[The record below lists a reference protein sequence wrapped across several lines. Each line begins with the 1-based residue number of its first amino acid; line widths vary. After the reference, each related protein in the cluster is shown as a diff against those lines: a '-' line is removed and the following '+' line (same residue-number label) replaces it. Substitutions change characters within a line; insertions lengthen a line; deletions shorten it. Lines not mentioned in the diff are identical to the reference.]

1 MINKA
6 PRWLVRQMSVECGQV
21 RKMAAKLSV
30 PVEYSFVLGD
40 KKISVNPLLGKE
52 LSLRFTGNINCV
64 ACGRSIK
71 KTFNQGYCF
80 PCMRTLA
87 SCDMCIL
94 KPENCHYHLGTCRE
108 PSWGENNCFIPHY
121 VYLANSSGLKVGLTK
136 ENQIPIRWIDQG
148 ATQGLIIMKVASRY
162 QAGLIEA
169 KFAEKISD
177 KTNWRKMLT
186 NHPDQI
192 DLESARDKL
201 FSELA
206 VDIQNIASQ
215 FDFGDIEM
223 LTTEK
228 SLDIKFPVLQY
239 PKKINSY
246 NLDKTPEFTD
256 ILQGI
261 KGQYLIFENG
271 VINLRKYTAY
281 ELEIKYYT

>member
-21 RKMAAKLSV
+21 RKMAAKLSD

-80 PCMRTLA
+80 PCMRTLSA
-87 SCDMCIL
+87 CDMCIL

-162 QAGLIEA
+162 QAGLIEV

-186 NHPDQI
+186 NQSGQI

-201 FSELA
+201 FSELS

-228 SLDIKFPVLQY
+228 PLDIKFPVLQY